1 MKKLSLDTANQL
13 ATKFRI
19 ESGFNTTEPI
29 STKNIL
35 RKKNILTIYRP
46 LSNKF
51 YGLSMKS
58 KEDNFFMLIN
68 SETTRGRQHFTVAH
82 ELYHLFYDDNL
93 MHHICLDTPE
103 YSISEKNADLFA
115 AALLLPHEGILN
127 FLSPDEIKSKNIK
140 LATVLKLEQLY
151 SVSRQSLLYRL
162 KALGL
167 LNESNLQKLLQISV
181 KESAKQYGYD
191 LSLYCTG
198 NNNLIIGDFGE
209 KARILF
215 DTNKISEGH
224 YNELLNLISYD
235 EN

>member
-115 AALLLPHEGILN
+115 AALLLPHEVILN
-127 FLSPDEIKSKNIK
+127 FLSPDAITSKNIK

>member
-198 NNNLIIGDFGE
+198 NNNLIIVDFGD
-209 KARILF
+209 KARTLF
-215 DTNKISEGH
+215 ATNKI
-224 YNELLNLISYD
+224 
-235 EN
+235 

>member
-1 MKKLSLDTANQL
+1 
-13 ATKFRI
+13 
-19 ESGFNTTEPI
+19 
-29 STKNIL
+29 
-35 RKKNILTIYRP
+35 
-46 LSNKF
+46 
-51 YGLSMKS
+51 
-58 KEDNFFMLIN
+58 MLIN

>member
-140 LATVLKLEQLY
+140 LATVLKLEQRY
-151 SVSRQSLLYRL
+151 SVSRHSLLYRL
-162 KALGL
+162 KALVL
-167 LNESNLQKLLQISV
+167 LHESNL
-181 KESAKQYGYD
+181 
-191 LSLYCTG
+191 
-198 NNNLIIGDFGE
+198 
-209 KARILF
+209 
-215 DTNKISEGH
+215 
-224 YNELLNLISYD
+224 
-235 EN
+235 